1 MDQWV
6 VKTETCGL
14 ALPSCPVVQL
24 PSPEEVNLGCRID
37 WYEDLPAFGWLPLQ
51 KRNFRYE

>member
-6 VKTETCGL
+6 VKQKRVVSL
-14 ALPSCPVVQL
+14 CPAA
-24 PSPEEVNLGCRID
+24 SPEEVNLGCRID